1 MAEAAEKRGRSS
13 GAVMA
18 GATAVAGGSNR
29 TGKEVEPPSKKSK
42 KQNGGEELE
51 ESPCDGQHDAMDQD
65 DTSAKLDQAK
75 TRTADS
81 NEEVQISGSGAGKE
95 EYQGVE
101 GTEEGKEVKLDTEST
116 GRVLG
121 VPREMVCGWAE
132 GDLEVLMN
140 HISAYE
146 TGEMSLRELAR
157 QGVLEAFVVAVRVPV
172 FDNISHVPI
181 SS

>member
-1 MAEAAEKRGRSS
+1 M
-13 GAVMA
+13 
-18 GATAVAGGSNR
+18 
-29 TGKEVEPPSKKSK
+29 
-42 KQNGGEELE
+42 
-51 ESPCDGQHDAMDQD
+51 
-65 DTSAKLDQAK
+65 
-75 TRTADS
+75 
-81 NEEVQISGSGAGKE
+81 QISGREARKE